1 MLPAKAG
8 SIILQKSDEKLM
20 KNTNRI
26 QSASENAS
34 DAKQSLP
41 KRSFS
46 ARSATRTMFWT
57 VQGGNAFRKL
67 EVLGAL

>member
-1 MLPAKAG
+1 
-8 SIILQKSDEKLM
+8 M
-20 KNTNRI
+20 KKYENRI
-26 QSASENAS
+26 QSACENAS

-46 ARSATRTMFWT
+46 ARSAKAIIFWT
-57 VQGGNAFRKL
+57 VQGGNALRKP